1 MNHLNP
7 ARFPAAILIL
17 LSLTFLL
24 PACSGPDHGKQN
36 PTVTDGTTHMA
47 QQANDAPRRL
57 TSGLSDPVRMVAFN
71 KLELDSA
78 KKLFTEHFTVEPGN
92 KSVTDAVLRIP
103 WDALRAAGA
112 SAVPS
117 GKIAAGIAISYG
129 LDGTAFHPIIRFLY
143 QDRADED
150 YSVSTLKAFSF
161 TGGKLNVEN
170 DTGKYEKAYRDN
182 IRIVRVKGGTPDKL
196 RQDNPS
202 DLKDEPDPLTI
213 SFPYANKLNKLILDN
228 KADTTMLVVSCI
240 SENIPYRSLMAY
252 ADAPEYRHLIAL
264 HVGNGNTD
272 MLDTPSTMP
281 GSWSNL
287 AMDLGVTCPP
297 NCSPRKP

>member
-1 MNHLNP
+1 
-7 ARFPAAILIL
+7 
-17 LSLTFLL
+17 
-24 PACSGPDHGKQN
+24 
-36 PTVTDGTTHMA
+36 
-47 QQANDAPRRL
+47 
-57 TSGLSDPVRMVAFN
+57 MVAFN
-71 KLELDSA
+71 KLELESA
-78 KKLFTEHFTVEPGN
+78 KKLFTEHFTVDPGN
-92 KSVTDAVLRIP
+92 KSVTDTVLRIP

-117 GKIAAGIAISYG
+117 GRIAAGIAISYG

-150 YSVSTLKAFSF
+150 YWVSTLKAFSF

-170 DTGKYEKAYRDN
+170 DTDKYEKAYRDN
-182 IRIVRVKGGTPDKL
+182 IRIVRVKGGAPDKL

-202 DLKDEPDPLTI
+202 DQNDEPDPLTI
-213 SFPYANKLNKLILDN
+213 SFLYPNKLNKLIRDN
-228 KADTTMLVVSCI
+228 KANTTMLVVSCI
-240 SENIPYRSLMAY
+240 SEYIPYTSLMAFT
-252 ADAPEYRHLIAL
+252 DASEYRHLIAL
-264 HVGNGNTD
+264 HVGDGNND
-272 MLDTPSTMP
+272 MLNGALIRP